1 MAQKDNNKKSSQHP
15 KLTKKTEKSAP
26 LEQKK
31 RVTKL
36 ENEAQ
41 QVQITSEEVKKKLDE
56 FSRDDANL
64 ENLLIASE
72 IPILFLDVELRIRLY
87 VGGTQALF
95 NILPGDSGRPI
106 EHLTHKLLYEDFT
119 KDVKTALLGLS
130 PIEREVRAE
139 GGEWYLI
146 CHRPYRTGEDHIKG
160 VVITFI
166 DITHLKDTEQALMN
180 AMNVAE
186 QNVRERTEEL
196 DAASQQVIHARDLF
210 ITLFHANPIPTS
222 ITRLQD
228 GLFLDV
234 NEAYLNFYGLSR
246 DQVIGHTST
255 ELKLPLATDIHSGL
269 NSRLRKE
276 GTIQNLQLEIT
287 QPSGEAKT
295 ILASL
300 QHVVVDGADAL
311 MMAFSDITE
320 RARSEKDMRTAATSM
335 SAAEQAERQRISQVL
350 HDDLQQN
357 IFAVKMQLSFLND
370 AIKQN
375 NLEAANVDLQQL
387 DQWLAEA
394 IATTRRLS
402 VELSPP
408 VLHGEGLT
416 EVLLWV
422 AAQMKTQYNLEV
434 SVDADNTHA
443 IIPDDARV
451 VVVQALR
458 ELLFN
463 VVKHA
468 ETLEAKVMVEQ
479 MAGRVNVTVSDEGKG
494 FDTKIVKGEI
504 PSGLKKMRDRLFL
517 VGCNL
522 KIESEPEKGTRVTI
536 EAPILDSME

>member
-1 MAQKDNNKKSSQHP
+1 MAQKDNNKKSSQTP
-15 KLTKKTEKSAP
+15 RRTKKTEKSAP

-41 QVQITSEEVKKKLDE
+41 QVQITSEEGKKKLDE

-72 IPILFLDVELRIRLY
+72 IPILFLDVELRIQLY
-87 VGGTQALF
+87 VGGTPALF
-95 NILPGDSGRPI
+95 NILPGDRGRPI

-119 KDVKTALLGLS
+119 KDVKTALRRLS

-166 DITHLKDTEQALMN
+166 DITHLKDTEQALIN

-234 NEAYLNFYGLSR
+234 NEAYLNFYGLWR

-522 KIESEPEKGTRVTI
+522 KIESEPEKGTRATI